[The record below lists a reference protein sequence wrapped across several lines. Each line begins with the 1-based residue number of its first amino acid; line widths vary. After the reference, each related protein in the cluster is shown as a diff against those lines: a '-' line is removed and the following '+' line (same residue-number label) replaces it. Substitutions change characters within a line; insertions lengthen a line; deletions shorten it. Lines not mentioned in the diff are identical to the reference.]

1 VKRFLAAVV
10 IAAST
15 ILPAHAEYTCTR
27 EYGSTVNL
35 RNGPSRNASVIA
47 SIPAYESLWV
57 YTWVYG
63 GDNMRWVKANV
74 GGLVGWIRSDYVC
87 R

>member
-1 VKRFLAAVV
+1 MKSFLSALA
-10 IAAST
+10 IAAAT

-27 EYGSTVNL
+27 DAGSTVNL
-35 RNGPSRNASVIA
+35 RNAPNRNAFVIA
-47 SIPAYESLWV
+47 SIPAYQSLWV

-63 GDNMRWVKANV
+63 GDNMPWVKANV